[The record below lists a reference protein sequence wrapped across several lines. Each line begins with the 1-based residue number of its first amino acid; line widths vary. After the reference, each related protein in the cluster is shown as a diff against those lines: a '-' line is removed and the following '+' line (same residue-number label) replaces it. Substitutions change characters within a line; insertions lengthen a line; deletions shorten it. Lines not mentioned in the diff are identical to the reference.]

1 MHTAES
7 GRDRAAL
14 PLDGHTAGCS
24 CQPPR
29 CPTLCSP
36 GILEG
41 NTVGG
46 VRAKMKRRN
55 NGELENAVLTAL
67 WDRGEPMSVSE
78 LQAGVSP
85 PKPAYTT
92 MMTVL
97 TRMEDKGLI
106 SRERVSRTL
115 MISPVHSQVVTAASE
130 MSRTLRGSTDSHEV
144 LMSFVGSLDDD
155 EIEVLRSF
163 VSD

>member
-1 MHTAES
+1 
-7 GRDRAAL
+7 
-14 PLDGHTAGCS
+14 
-24 CQPPR
+24 
-29 CPTLCSP
+29 
-36 GILEG
+36 
-41 NTVGG
+41 
-46 VRAKMKRRN
+46 MKRRS

-67 WDRGEPMSVSE
+67 WENGEPMSVAE
-78 LQAGVSP
+78 LQAGVSA

-106 SRERVSRTL
+106 SRERVSRSL
-115 MISPVHSQVVTAASE
+115 MISPVRSQAVTAASE
-130 MSRTLRGSTDSHEV
+130 MSRTLHGSADSHEV

-155 EIEVLRSF
+155 EIEVLRSY

>member
-1 MHTAES
+1 
-7 GRDRAAL
+7 
-14 PLDGHTAGCS
+14 
-24 CQPPR
+24 
-29 CPTLCSP
+29 
-36 GILEG
+36 
-41 NTVGG
+41 
-46 VRAKMKRRN
+46 MKRRN

-67 WDRGEPMSVSE
+67 WGRGESMSVNE
-78 LQAGVSP
+78 LKEAVSP
-85 PKPAYTT
+85 PTPAYTT

-106 SRERVSRTL
+106 GRERVSRSL
-115 MISPVHSQVVTAASE
+115 MISAVHSQAATAASA
-130 MSRTLRGSTDSHEV
+130 MSRTLHETADSHEA

>member
-1 MHTAES
+1 
-7 GRDRAAL
+7 
-14 PLDGHTAGCS
+14 
-24 CQPPR
+24 
-29 CPTLCSP
+29 
-36 GILEG
+36 
-41 NTVGG
+41 
-46 VRAKMKRRN
+46 MKRRN

-67 WDRGEPMSVSE
+67 WERGEPMAVTE
-78 LQAGVSP
+78 LQADVSP

-106 SRERVSRTL
+106 NRERVSRSL
-115 MISPVHSQVVTAASE
+115 MISPVRSQAVTAASE
-130 MSRTLRGSTDSHEV
+130 MSRTLRGSSDSHEV

-155 EIEVLRSF
+155 EVEVLRTF